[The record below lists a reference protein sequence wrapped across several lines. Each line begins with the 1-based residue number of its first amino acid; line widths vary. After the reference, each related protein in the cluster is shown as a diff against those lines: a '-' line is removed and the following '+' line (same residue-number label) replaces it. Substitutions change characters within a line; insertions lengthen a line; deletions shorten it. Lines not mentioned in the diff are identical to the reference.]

1 MGKGQVGHH
10 RRPQNEQGHED
21 YEYVPLRICNG
32 TFEGAV
38 VRQLHLFPM
47 FLGLKAETVS
57 RTMEH
62 TLPPTLNMPVLSR
75 FRSLRQQHLIG
86 SGNQP
91 ELPPRSLMRPTSTW
105 AFRPLDG
112 TGAASGVTPR
122 PKSSP
127 AAVAFGCLDKGPA
140 PAIIRLGSHSSVKPA
155 VSFYWNISACK
166 FMIRAGP
173 VVELRSDE
181 SRKAQSGRYQ
191 RIGFGLILSVY
202 FPQRFRQG
210 LGLALCDFQ
219 MMVTNRTESCL
230 HWSLGFPKTVSAGA
244 EIFKSARSGLI
255 DNVKRLLSLRKASAK
270 DTTIFG
276 TTLLHS
282 ASRLGNMELVRLL
295 IQEGA
300 DVNAQD
306 EDGESALHGAMA
318 RSDNYDVARTLI
330 ENGAELSTRAID
342 GKTPLHNIFN
352 NTISHVLMR
361 DDWLENMQS
370 DSEAMSITHFLA
382 WSSKSTVEI
391 FQRGHLYD
399 DADLL
404 STDNLGRT
412 CLHFAASRGNLAVLS
427 YLVKQVSLEDVE
439 RKDIEGRTPFHY
451 AAESSRAAG
460 VIDTLVGRGCNIYA
474 VDDTGRTALHWAA
487 RWNNFK
493 AIKKLMA
500 IVGGR
505 TLLLSDR
512 HGRLPSR
519 EVCQR
524 RAPALYKH
532 LRDLESSVGLST
544 EQSHA
549 MRRRHGGASHGDGIG
564 FSLVLNIVGILVLI
578 FIMLLGTPD

>member
-1 MGKGQVGHH
+1 MGHH

-21 YEYVPLRICNG
+21 YEYVPLRICNR

-38 VRQLHLFPM
+38 VRQWHLFLM
-47 FLGLKAETVS
+47 FLGQKAENVT

-75 FRSLRQQHLIG
+75 FRSLRQQHSIG
-86 SGNQP
+86 SGDQP
-91 ELPPRSLMRPTSTW
+91 ELPSRSLMRPTSTW

-112 TGAASGVTPR
+112 TGAASGVAPR

-127 AAVAFGCLDKGPA
+127 AAVAFGCLDKGQA

-155 VSFYWNISACK
+155 VSFYWNISACR

-173 VVELRSDE
+173 LVEVRSE
-181 SRKAQSGRYQ
+181 QSRKAQSGRYQ

-202 FPQRFRQG
+202 FPQSFRRG

-219 MMVTNRTESCL
+219 MMVTNRTRNSL
-230 HWSLGFPKTVSAGA
+230 HWSLGFPTTISADA
-244 EIFKSARSGLI
+244 EIFKSARSGWI
-255 DNVKRLLSLRKASAK
+255 DNVKRLLSLGKASAK

-306 EDGESALHGAMA
+306 EDGESPLHGAMA

-330 ENGAELSTRAID
+330 ENGAELSSRAID

-427 YLVKQVSLEDVE
+427 YLVKQVSPEDLEK
-439 RKDIEGRTPFHY
+439 KDIGGRTPFHY
-451 AAESSRAAG
+451 AAESSRGAG
-460 VIDTLVGRGCNIYA
+460 VVDTLVGSGCNIYA

-500 IVGGR
+500 MVGAR
-505 TLLLSDR
+505 TLLLSDIN
-512 HGRLPSR
+512 GRLPSR
-519 EVCQR
+519 EVCQN
-524 RAPALYKH
+524 RAPALYRY
-532 LRDLESSVGLST
+532 LRDLESSGGSST
-544 EQSHA
+544 EQSNNI
-549 MRRRHGGASHGDGIG
+549 RRRRGGTSHGAGIG
-564 FSLVLNIVGILVLI
+564 ISVVLNIAGILVLI